1 MMPLLCLCFFNF
13 EHNCSRV
20 FVSFFF
26 SLCLYVLTTE
36 SWRYL
41 CVHVLLARGSHV
53 KTALTEERGKRGG
66 GRRVHNRRH
75 RLFFFFFPQHST
87 PTYSLPSFLYIFVP
101 LVQGGGIVFPYRVGN
116 CNEMCSLTSLCRC
129 SSQPK
134 SYVTS
139 DHCFFFFSLLHIS
152 LFLRHKSQRD
162 SLIFFFFFESNT

>member
-1 MMPLLCLCFFNF
+1 MC
-13 EHNCSRV
+13 
-20 FVSFFF
+20 
-26 SLCLYVLTTE
+26 
-36 SWRYL
+36 
-41 CVHVLLARGSHV
+41 ARTV
-53 KTALTEERGKRGG
+53 GKRLSCENSTDRGEGEGGG

-87 PTYSLPSFLYIFVP
+87 PTYSLLSFLYIFVP

-162 SLIFFFFFESNT
+162 SLISFFFFESNTRECLFFLFVYFMCLVQEFCLLFHFMFADFY